1 MPSRIVTL
9 TVNGAERELIAR
21 PSTTLLAALRET
33 LGLMGAKRGCAQG
46 GCGSCTVLLD
56 GRPVVACLI
65 PVVTVD
71 GAAVE
76 TIEGQADGERLSDVQ
91 QAFVD
96 GFATQ
101 CGFCTPGMIMSATA
115 LLDRNPDP
123 TRQEVAEA
131 VCGNV
136 CRCTG
141 YEPIITAVLTAA
153 ERRRE
158 AAAEPGTR
166 EPGTPETATPETA
179 TPETAMPETAGADR

>member
-9 TVNGAERELIAR
+9 KVNGAERELIAR
-21 PSTTLLAALRET
+21 PSTTLLSALRET

-131 VCGNV
+131 ICGNV

-158 AAAEPGTR
+158 ATAEPGR
-166 EPGTPETATPETA
+166 PEPATPEPATA
-179 TPETAMPETAGADR
+179 GPATPETAGADR